1 MPIDVHQVDIVIA
14 AGTLFALKEELD
26 RIRGQHK
33 ALQAENTRLCLELQR
48 LALEKGFMSIN
59 KCRALEGLNPL
70 PTSDE
75 IPSGSQS
82 EFRDPNSAIK

>member
-33 ALQAENTRLCLELQR
+33 ALQAENTRLCLENQQL
-48 LALEKGFMSIN
+48 
-59 KCRALEGLNPL
+59 RAECGMPRILGPRSQVPGQPL
-70 PTSDE
+70 
-75 IPSGSQS
+75 
-82 EFRDPNSAIK
+82 

>member
-1 MPIDVHQVDIVIA
+1 MEINPEHVDVVIA
-14 AGTLFALKEELD
+14 AGTLRALMNELD
-26 RIRGQHK
+26 HLRGERK
-33 ALQAENTRLCLELQR
+33 GLQAENTRLCLELQR

-82 EFRDPNSAIK
+82 AIRIPQSAIK